1 MGAQFFSA
9 VAKGDTAEAAFRQA
23 VYSALDFDGIHPHTG
38 SVAEKIGDGYVVV
51 EPEGDYSLW
60 AKLRAHD
67 GSLFQGGLALYDDIT
82 GSLADW
88 VDAYD
93 NKRLNL
99 DVVWDNSNAEG
110 LALLSRVAPESV
122 IATWSR
128 TYNDK
133 WAPALCLPLGEGRFL
148 FCGTASR
155 AN

>member
-23 VYSALDFDGIHPHTG
+23 IYSALDFDGIHPHTG

-67 GSLFQGGLALYDDIT
+67 GS
-82 GSLADW
+82 
-88 VDAYD
+88 YD

-110 LALLSRVAPESV
+110 LRLLSHVVPESV

-133 WAPALCLPLGEGRFL
+133 WAPALCLPLGKGRFL